1 MIIEYRSVTRVWQL
15 ARLLTRGLAVSRRQP
30 EPSLGEN
37 LEPSLGENLEP
48 SLGDSLE
55 PSLGDDLEPSLG
67 ESWPEHLLQLWRQL
81 SSVASEALVHSKPTF
96 SLTILRCV

>member
-48 SLGDSLE
+48 SLGDS
-55 PSLGDDLEPSLG
+55 
-67 ESWPEHLLQLWRQL
+67 WPEHLLQLWRQL
-81 SSVASEALVHSKPTF
+81 SSVAREALVHSKPTF
-96 SLTILRCV
+96 SLTLLHCV